1 MSDSEQPET
10 KASETPP
17 AVTSSETKASETKP
31 AETSATETKPP
42 ETSSAEP
49 SSPAAIATRSE
60 TGSGSVL
67 RFDGVSAFLADE
79 RFANVRDIRFELSQG
94 ELILIALEDHRDSPL
109 PGLAIGE
116 RTDAPA
122 GKSGGADAADDFS
135 RIGMDGT
142 VAFEGVPWSD
152 RSAHEG
158 LACRGRIGWVLTQ
171 PAWVNNLSVLEN
183 VLLKSLHHTRV
194 RRSKLLAEAQ
204 ELAYAVGLG
213 EIPARRMSSL
223 SRSELRRAEWVR
235 AFLGRPTLVMLQRP
249 LGGIEREHWGALVE
263 LVRRFLA
270 SGTAVLWLS
279 DDGAEQRLVGELATR
294 RYAMYG
300 AHMNPVGG

>member
-1 MSDSEQPET
+1 MSDSEQPEA
-10 KASETPP
+10 KASETTPTQT
-17 AVTSSETKASETKP
+17 TSR
-31 AETSATETKPP
+31 
-42 ETSSAEP
+42 
-49 SSPAAIATRSE
+49 AAIPASAE

-67 RFDGVSAFLADE
+67 RFDDVSAFLADE
-79 RFANVRDIRFELSQG
+79 RFANVRDIRFDLGRG
-94 ELILIALEDHRDSPL
+94 ELVLIALEDHRDSPL

-116 RTDAPA
+116 RSDAPD

-135 RIGMDGT
+135 RIGMEGT
-142 VAFEGVPWSD
+142 VVFEGVSWSD
-152 RSAHEG
+152 RSAHEW

-194 RRSKLLAEAQ
+194 PRSKLLAEAQ
-204 ELAYAVGLG
+204 ELAYAVGLA

-279 DDGAEQRLVGELATR
+279 DDVAEQRLVGELATR
-294 RYAMYG
+294 RYAMSG